1 MEQRVTGKAQTG
13 ISQPVDTDLLL
24 LVSHDTNI
32 LYLRELL
39 DINWTPYGYTTGVA
53 STGGS
58 LQFELWR
65 SKDNGEYFV
74 KVSKNNQDIF
84 ECMHLTYINYFFLP
98 HRSCTT
104 TPRAR
109 TSSATPRSYP

>member
-1 MEQRVTGKAQTG
+1 MEQRVTGKAQAG
-13 ISQPVDTDLLL
+13 ISQPVDTELLL

-39 DINWTPYGYTTGVA
+39 DINWTPYGYTSGVA

-65 SKDNGEYFV
+65 SKENGEYFV
-74 KVSKNNQDIF
+74 KVG
-84 ECMHLTYINYFFLP
+84 
-98 HRSCTT
+98 
-104 TPRAR
+104 
-109 TSSATPRSYP
+109 SYEQNLIKLLIH